1 MWNLLSHLSEYG
13 TLTDDDI
20 LQRSTNENGLDTCEL
35 FSLTTERDFCKS
47 VSDDIINSLYNL
59 NIKQ

>member
-1 MWNLLSHLSEYG
+1 MKNLLSHLSEYG
-13 TLTDDDI
+13 MLSDSDI

-35 FSLTTERDFCKS
+35 FTLTIERDFCKS
-47 VSDDIINSLYNL
+47 VNNSIINSLYNL